1 MKKHTVVIKNN
12 EKILIAYL
20 KEDMNLSSRK
30 AKSLL
35 KDGFIKLNDKK
46 AYGDSRIKS
55 GDVLY
60 IYEKEKRGDNII
72 PQEMPLSIL
81 CEDEFMMAVDK
92 PPGMPVH
99 PTGENNKDTL
109 ANGIRYYFDM
119 KDIHEPV
126 RFYNRLDMN
135 TSGIVLIPKDAQ
147 THSLIDRVSS
157 NTMMKKYLAIV
168 MGVPEEKKGI
178 IVKPLSAHADDEGR
192 RYISDEGK
200 HAITEY
206 EVVEVYPSASL
217 LNVCIKT
224 GRTHQIRIHLS
235 SIGHPIIGDSL
246 YGGCTSLIGR
256 QALHASLLKFLHPV
270 NNRYITINSP
280 LPKDMEQ
287 LIKILKGETKIER
300 L

>member
-1 MKKHTVVIKNN
+1 MKKHTVIIKNN

-30 AKSLL
+30 AKNLL
-35 KDGFIKLNDKK
+35 KDGLIKLNDKK

-60 IYEKEKRGDNII
+60 IYEKEKHGDNII
-72 PQEMPLSIL
+72 PQEMPLSVL
-81 CEDEFMMAVDK
+81 YEDEFMMAVDK
-92 PPGMPVH
+92 PPAISVH
-99 PTGENNKDTL
+99 PTGKNNKDTL

-119 KDIHEPV
+119 NNIYEPV

-147 THSLIDRVSS
+147 THSLLDRVSS
-157 NTMMKKYLAIV
+157 NTMIKKYLAVV
-168 MGVPEEKKGI
+168 MGIPKDKKGI
-178 IVKPLSAHADDEGR
+178 IDKPLSDHGDDEGR

-206 EVVEVYPSASL
+206 EVVEAYANASL

-224 GRTHQIRIHLS
+224 GRTHQIRTHLS
-235 SIGHPIIGDSL
+235 SIGHFIIGDSL
-246 YGGCTSLIGR
+246 YGSCTSLIGR
-256 QALHASLLKFLHPV
+256 QALHAFLLEFLHPV
-270 NNRYITINSP
+270 DNRYITINSP
-280 LPKDMEQ
+280 LPKDMGK
-287 LIKILKGETKIER
+287 LIQILKGESKIEG